1 MIRVGALHVYR
12 NEMFVDT
19 LGQIISIRTTD
30 PPYRL
35 QGKYWNLTAEN
46 TYIAEFGSGVIG

>member
-1 MIRVGALHVYR
+1 MIPVGALHVYR